1 MADVFAKGFLVGVL
15 VLFGVALGLNPV
27 LATDDLEVTVD
38 GKPLN
43 EVVLFHNSNF
53 APGESIT
60 RSIKIKNN
68 SPLERGVGCRVE
80 EVKNSSD
87 SYPSSLAEVL
97 NVTIEKEETLL
108 YGPKTFKEFED
119 EGEVYLLSLPSGQEV
134 DLDFTITFNKNTTEK
149 KYQGKTLTFDFT
161 IGFEALPTSVNT
173 SLRVTPGIGGILK
186 QESPDKKIA
195 LEIAVPKDAF
205 DKEVEI
211 SAIPYLKDSVSAPAL
226 DSGAVIIGD
235 YVFDIFVR
243 DLNGNNVT
251 TFKKPIFL
259 TFYYYSPSIIPS
271 GISEDS
277 LRIYYFDQYSKN
289 WMGLLTSI
297 NKIDHWLRTKID
309 HLTLFAILGGKTSE
323 DVLLTSQVE
332 QATSPPGTRR
342 VLTSEE
348 ETKEERKELPSL
360 VEEVSPKE
368 ESKPEVSS
376 EPEKSSPETSKKT
389 KTPSSRVPSPGE
401 KTQPGFWSRLAA
413 AAGDIPLSSWILVGI
428 SLIALIA
435 IFILK
440 RQT

>member
-15 VLFGVALGLNPV
+15 VLFGVALGLNPA

-80 EVKNSSD
+80 NFSD
-87 SYPSSLAEVL
+87 SGGLAEVL
-97 NVTIEKEETLL
+97 DVTIEKKGGTIL
-108 YGPKTFKEFED
+108 YGPKTFSEFKK
-119 EGEVYLLSLPSGQEV
+119 GEVYLLSLPSGEKV
-134 DLDFTITFNKNTTEK
+134 DLDFTIRFRDTNNND
-149 KYQGKTLTFDFT
+149 YQGKTLTFDFT

-173 SLRVTPGIGGILK
+173 SKLRVTPGIGGILK

-226 DSGAVIIGD
+226 DSEAVIIGD

-259 TFYYYSPSIIPS
+259 TFYYSPSIIPS

-277 LRIYYFDQYSKN
+277 LRIYYFDQYLKN
-289 WMGLLTSI
+289 WMGLFTSI
-297 NKIDHWLRTKID
+297 NKIDHWVRTKID
-309 HLTLFAILGGKTSE
+309 HLTLFAVLGGKTSE
-323 DVLLTSQVE
+323 NVLLTSQVE
-332 QATSPPGTRR
+332 QATSPSETRR

-348 ETKEERKELPSL
+348 ETEEERKELPSL

-376 EPEKSSPETSKKT
+376 ESEETSPETSKEAKT
-389 KTPSSRVPSPGE
+389 SSPRMPSPGE
-401 KTQPGFWSRLAA
+401 KTQPAFWSRLGA
-413 AAGDIPLSSWILVGI
+413 AAGNIPLSSWILVGI

>member
-1 MADVFAKGFLVGVL
+1 MTDVFAKGFLVGVL
-15 VLFGVALGLNPV
+15 VLFGVALGLNSA

-80 EVKNSSD
+80 NNENFSD
-87 SYPSSLAEVL
+87 PGGLAEVL
-97 NVTIEKEETLL
+97 DVTIEKKGTLL
-108 YGPKTFKEFED
+108 YGPKTFSEFKK
-119 EGEVYLLSLPSGQEV
+119 GEVYLLSLQPGEEV
-134 DLDFTITFNKNTTEK
+134 DLDVTIRFRDTNNN
-149 KYQGKTLTFDFT
+149 KYQGKALTFDFT

-173 SLRVTPGIGGILK
+173 SLRVSPGIGGILK

-211 SAIPYLKDSVSAPAL
+211 FAILHLKDSVSAPAL

-235 YVFDIFVR
+235 YVFDIFVK

-259 TFYYYSPSIIPS
+259 TFYYSPSIIPS
-271 GISEDS
+271 GINEDS
-277 LRIYYFDQYSKN
+277 LRIYYFDQYLKN

-297 NKIDHWLRTKID
+297 NDIDQWVRTKID
-309 HLTLFAILGGKTSE
+309 HLTLFAVLGGKTSE
-323 DVLLTSQVE
+323 EVLLTSQVE
-332 QATSPPGTRR
+332 QATSPSETRR
-342 VLTSEE
+342 VLISEE

-376 EPEKSSPETSKKT
+376 EPEKTSPVTPKEAR
-389 KTPSSRVPSPGE
+389 TPSSRVPSPGE
-401 KTQPGFWSRLAA
+401 KTQPGFWSRLGA
-413 AAGDIPLSSWILVGI
+413 AAGNIPVSSWILVGI

>member
-1 MADVFAKGFLVGVL
+1 MTDVFAKGFLVGVL
-15 VLFGVALGLNPV
+15 VLFAIVLGLNPA
-27 LATDDLEVTVD
+27 LAVDDLEVTVD

-80 EVKNSSD
+80 NNENFSD
-87 SYPSSLAEVL
+87 PGGLAEVL
-97 NVTIEKEETLL
+97 DVTIEKKGTLL
-108 YGPKTFKEFED
+108 YGPKTFSEFKK
-119 EGEVYLLSLPSGQEV
+119 GEVYLLSLPSGEKV
-134 DLDFTITFNKNTTEK
+134 DLDFTITFNKDTTEK

-161 IGFEALPTSVNT
+161 IGFEAFPTSVNT

-186 QESPDKKIA
+186 QESPDKKIT

-211 SAIPYLKDSVSAPAL
+211 SAFPHLKDSVSAPAL

-235 YVFDIFVR
+235 YVFDIFVK

-259 TFYYYSPSIIPS
+259 TFYYSPSIIPS
-271 GISEDS
+271 GINEDS
-277 LRIYYFDQYSKN
+277 LRIYYFDQYLKN

-297 NKIDHWLRTKID
+297 NDIDQWVRTKID
-309 HLTLFAILGGKTSE
+309 HLTLFAVLGGKTSE
-323 DVLLTSQVE
+323 EVLLTSQVE
-332 QATSPPGTRR
+332 QATSPSETRR
-342 VLTSEE
+342 VLISEE

-376 EPEKSSPETSKKT
+376 EPEKTSPVTPKEAR
-389 KTPSSRVPSPGE
+389 TPSSRVPSPGE
-401 KTQPGFWSRLAA
+401 KTQPGFWSRLGA
-413 AAGDIPLSSWILVGI
+413 AAGNIPVSSWILVGI